1 MKKQQQVPSYQASI
15 GRVVTKLRTEK
26 GWTQADLAEAIGSS
40 QSAIHRIEKGHQNVS
55 LEQVKKLSR
64 ALGSQILSVNDAV
77 SQSYRINGGKEL
89 HGEATI
95 NSSKNAA
102 VALLCASLLNA
113 GVTRLKH
120 VARIEEVFRIIE
132 VLESLGVKCRWVND
146 NRDLEIISPDELDLE
161 NIDVE
166 AARKTRSILM
176 FMGPLLHK
184 FHRFRLP
191 YAGGCTLGTRTIEP
205 HLRALSAF
213 GLKVDATSCSGFYE
227 ASVKPPKRPLS
238 KDAAYID
245 QVDIPFPPKRI
256 VLIERGDTV
265 TENVLMAAA
274 LYPGETTIVGASSNY
289 MVQDLC
295 FFLEKLGVKIRG
307 IGSTTL
313 RVQGQTQINMDVEYA
328 PAEDPIETMSFIAV
342 ALVTKSNLTIRR
354 APIEFL
360 EIELEILKSMGAK
373 IDRSPEYYSTNG
385 RTRLVDLKIH
395 KSRLV
400 APTDK
405 IAPMPF
411 PGLNIDNLPFFS
423 VIAATAEGRT
433 LIHDWVFE
441 NRAVYVT
448 YLENLNAKV
457 ELLDAHRVY
466 VEGPTNWRAAELVA
480 PPALRPAVVVLI
492 AMLAAPGTSI
502 LRNIYSINRGYQDFA
517 ERLNQL
523 GADIKPLM
531 GI

>member
-1 MKKQQQVPSYQASI
+1 M
-15 GRVVTKLRTEK
+15 
-26 GWTQADLAEAIGSS
+26 
-40 QSAIHRIEKGHQNVS
+40 
-55 LEQVKKLSR
+55 
-64 ALGSQILSVNDAV
+64 
-77 SQSYRINGGKEL
+77 
-89 HGEATI
+89 
-95 NSSKNAA
+95 
-102 VALLCASLLNA
+102 
-113 GVTRLKH
+113 
-120 VARIEEVFRIIE
+120 
-132 VLESLGVKCRWVND
+132 
-146 NRDLEIISPDELDLE
+146 
-161 NIDVE
+161 
-166 AARKTRSILM
+166 
-176 FMGPLLHK
+176 
-184 FHRFRLP
+184 
-191 YAGGCTLGTRTIEP
+191 GTRTIEP

-227 ASVKPPKRPLS
+227 ASVKPPKRPLN

-405 IAPMPF
+405 I
-411 PGLNIDNLPFFS
+411 DRKS
-423 VIAATAEGRT
+423 V
-433 LIHDWVFE
+433 V
-441 NRAVYVT
+441 
-448 YLENLNAKV
+448 
-457 ELLDAHRVY
+457 
-466 VEGPTNWRAAELVA
+466 
-480 PPALRPAVVVLI
+480 
-492 AMLAAPGTSI
+492 
-502 LRNIYSINRGYQDFA
+502 
-517 ERLNQL
+517 
-523 GADIKPLM
+523 
-531 GI
+531 